1 MRFVLLLILHT
12 SGADPVALQV
22 PISTEKACETARGKL
37 LAETKEAG
45 LGPVFATCLDTGR
58 AV

>member
-1 MRFVLLLILHT
+1 MRFVLLFILNVV
-12 SGADPVALQV
+12 GADPVTLQV
-22 PISTEKACETARGKL
+22 PTSTQKACETARVKL

-58 AV
+58 AF